1 VNLASTEHS
10 DGLLTVSAD
19 ENGSRLDRFLLRRL
33 GNGYRGLI
41 MRLVRKGNVRVG
53 GKRAKPD
60 TRLIEGDTVFLPAS
74 LRDENIVQQHP
85 TGDIPNFLLDKVA
98 ALPVLFEDDALLVVN
113 KPAGMVVHGGSGHD
127 AGLIEALKELHGLP
141 DLRLAHRLDR
151 DTSGVLLLARNLSA
165 LRGLAEDF
173 RERDMQK
180 TYFALVA
187 GHPFP
192 HAGRMHSHLSKG
204 VTVGGERMVV
214 DDADG
219 KEAITDYQV
228 MMRFSRDGF
237 DYALLALSPHSGRTH
252 QLRVQL
258 AGEGHAILGDNKY
271 ADKSELAA
279 YRAIGGRGLMLHAW
293 RLCFVHPV
301 KEIPMELR
309 VPMPSGWYRLLQDSG
324 RSR

>member
-1 VNLASTEHS
+1 MASTEHS

-33 GNGYRGLI
+33 GNPYRSLI

-60 TRLIEGDTVFLPAS
+60 SRLMEGDTVFLPAC
-74 LRDENIVQQHP
+74 LRSENIVQDEP
-85 TGDIPNFLLDKVA
+85 GDDISRALLEKVA
-98 ALPVLFEDDALLVVN
+98 ALPVLFEDDALLVLN
-113 KPAGMVVHGGSGHD
+113 KPAGMVVHGGSGHG
-127 AGLIEALKELHGLP
+127 AGLIEALKELRGLP

-173 RERDMQK
+173 RERDLQK
-180 TYFALVA
+180 TYFALVK
-187 GHPFP
+187 GHPYP
-192 HAGRMHSHLSKG
+192 HAGRMHSHLARG

-214 DDADG
+214 DDEHG

-228 MMRFSRDGF
+228 VMQLTCDGF

-258 AGEGHAILGDNKY
+258 SGEGHAILGDSKY
-271 ADKSELAA
+271 ADKAELAA

-293 RLCFVHPV
+293 RLRFVHPILEV
-301 KEIPMELR
+301 PMELR
-309 VPMPSGWYRLLQDSG
+309 VPMPSGWYSLLENAG
-324 RSR
+324 RI